1 MILAYTDPQRSLDP
15 INSDVFFPE
24 KARWTWAGDTDDIH
38 CLVAPL
44 VSKGCHEGLLQTL
57 SYTAA
62 ETLIVQ
68 MDLGS
73 SSMKT
78 MLSLT

>member
-1 MILAYTDPQRSLDP
+1 MILAYTDPQRPLDP
-15 INSDVFFPE
+15 INSDVFSPE
-24 KARWTWAGDTDDIH
+24 KARRAWAGDTDDIH
-38 CLVAPL
+38 CLVASL

-62 ETLIVQ
+62 ETPIVQ